1 MRYFD
6 LRLRKLEQVTAR
18 KKKVVLAHWAN
29 FDRDA
34 RCGVRVGGSFLESA
48 SDEPYE
54 SFSKRVVAA
63 AVATGNHHLWIQNL
77 KPAEIRPDN

>member
-1 MRYFD
+1 MRRFD
-6 LRLRKLEQVTAR
+6 LRLRKLEQAILR
-18 KKKVVLAHWAN
+18 KKEVILAHWAN
-29 FDRDA
+29 FDWNA
-34 RCGVRVGGSFLESA
+34 PCKVRVGGSFLESA

-77 KPAEIRPDN
+77 KPVEIRPDN